1 MGQIFL
7 PFEDWVIVY
16 ACIYH
21 ILLIHSFISGHL
33 DYFYLWATMNSL
45 KVYKYPSANLF
56 CSMYLEVELL
66 GNMVIVFRKKISR
79 DHQIA
84 FCRGRTILDSH
95 QQCIR
100 IPVSLYPC
108 QYLLFSGFLLKFI
121 VTLLMCVRWYLIILI
136 CISLMISDAK
146 HLFMCFLTISLSSLE
161 ELKFFAHV
169 LIW

>member
-1 MGQIFL
+1 
-7 PFEDWVIVY
+7 
-16 ACIYH
+16 
-21 ILLIHSFISGHL
+21 
-33 DYFYLWATMNSL
+33 
-45 KVYKYPSANLF
+45 
-56 CSMYLEVELL
+56 MYLEVELL

-84 FCRGRTILDSH
+84 FCRGHTILNSH

-108 QYLLFSGFLLKFI
+108 QSLLFSGFLLKFI

-169 LIW
+169 LIWQFCFFSLSCRSSLYILDITPYHIYDLQIYSSILQTALSLWIMPFSTQKF

>member
-1 MGQIFL
+1 
-7 PFEDWVIVY
+7 
-16 ACIYH
+16 
-21 ILLIHSFISGHL
+21 
-33 DYFYLWATMNSL
+33 
-45 KVYKYPSANLF
+45 
-56 CSMYLEVELL
+56 MYLEVELL

-136 CISLMISDAK
+136 CISLIISIGKDIEK
-146 HLFMCFLTISLSSLE
+146 LESLCIVDGNPKWCGLYRKQSGGTS
-161 ELKFFAHV
+161 KFFS
-169 LIW
+169 